1 MCKHCKPKE
10 ATPAAEAGTPEYAVY
25 AALKN
30 IVDRRLLSPLD
41 DANDEAMEALAAYE
55 ESRTRNP
62 ESPTPEFRYFTPKM
76 GRDFFWKFRTI
87 DGKAWCRPDMEPY
100 WSDSVCKL
108 RDMDNDETIEIPNP
122 DQEP

>member
-62 ESPTPEFRYFTPKM
+62 EPEFRYYSS
-76 GRDFFWKFRTI
+76 RH
-87 DGKAWCRPDMEPY
+87 
-100 WSDSVCKL
+100 SDYVWRMPATGLGQVRFGPNQPWEESMYT
-108 RDMDNDETIEIPNP
+108 RQEIASIPGHPEIPNP
-122 DQEP
+122 DHEP